1 MAVYLDFDN
10 IVISRY
16 DQVHGRNSFQKDKA
30 RGLDDDKLTTA
41 TVDLGAIIDF
51 ASSFGTL
58 VLTRAYADWS
68 ADLNANYQGQLVG
81 RAVDLVQLFPA
92 AAYGKNGA
100 DIRLAVDAVED
111 MFRLPDLTHVVIVG
125 GDSDYIALAQR
136 CKRLGRYVVGIGVA
150 GASSRSLASACDE
163 FVTYDALPG
172 IPTVAPAPAKKATK
186 RTKSKEPDDEPEPA
200 DTQAAA
206 TGLLERALRI
216 GHEKDDA
223 DWLHNSAV
231 KAQMKRMDPSF
242 SEKSLG
248 FRSFSDFLRSR
259 SDVADLDESSTTRM
273 VRLHQRGS
281 KPRSDPDVRAS
292 GEVPDRVST
301 YAEAMTERLY
311 FRQLLSGRDFA
322 QSDMI
327 AQQMRNFSYLIGDRE
342 TGDTVVVD
350 PAYAAND
357 LVDILESDGMKLS
370 GVLVTHHHPDH
381 VGGSMMGFELKGLA
395 ELLERQSVPVHV
407 NSLEAE
413 WVSRVTGIARSDLT
427 AHEHGDKVNVGDVE
441 IELLHTPGHTPG
453 SQCFLL
459 DGRLVAGDTLFLEG
473 CGRTDFPGGDVDD
486 MFRSLQQL
494 AAAVRRP
501 DGVSR
506 ATGTRWSPARRCRT
520 CGAPTTC
527 TGRAIWI
534 SGEC

>member
-1 MAVYLDFDN
+1 MPDTVSAAEIPRVAVYLDFDN

-16 DQVHGRNSFQKDKA
+16 DQVHGRSSFQKDKS
-30 RGLDDDKLTTA
+30 RGLEKDKLTRA
-41 TVDLGAIIDF
+41 TVDIGAIIDF

-68 ADLNANYQGQLVG
+68 ADVNAEYQSQLVG

-172 IPTVAPAPAKKATK
+172 IDTPAPASAKKATK
-186 RTKSKEPDDEPEPA
+186 RAKSAAPDDEPEPA
-200 DTQAAA
+200 DAQASA

-273 VRLHQRGS
+273 VRLH
-281 KPRSDPDVRAS
+281 
-292 GEVPDRVST
+292 
-301 YAEAMTERLY
+301 
-311 FRQLLSGRDFA
+311 RD
-322 QSDMI
+322 
-327 AQQMRNFSYLIGDRE
+327 N
-342 TGDTVVVD
+342 
-350 PAYAAND
+350 
-357 LVDILESDGMKLS
+357 
-370 GVLVTHHHPDH
+370 
-381 VGGSMMGFELKGLA
+381 
-395 ELLERQSVPVHV
+395 
-407 NSLEAE
+407 
-413 WVSRVTGIARSDLT
+413 
-427 AHEHGDKVNVGDVE
+427 
-441 IELLHTPGHTPG
+441 
-453 SQCFLL
+453 
-459 DGRLVAGDTLFLEG
+459 
-473 CGRTDFPGGDVDD
+473 
-486 MFRSLQQL
+486 
-494 AAAVRRP
+494 
-501 DGVSR
+501 
-506 ATGTRWSPARRCRT
+506 
-520 CGAPTTC
+520 
-527 TGRAIWI
+527 
-534 SGEC
+534 